1 VNRLASGALW
11 LGLYLWLVALPLGVG
26 AIWPGAMGGR
36 PFGVQFGVACGFAGL
51 TILILELA
59 LVSEIQA
66 VASVFGQDALLQF
79 HRQMGMVSTG
89 LLALHAVLVMQGSY
103 PAAWLNPFDAE
114 TPWAMRW
121 GTGAMLALGLLVG
134 LSLGRRR
141 VGLAYEWW
149 QFTHG
154 LLADLAIAGGL
165 AHIVLFSGF
174 SAERP
179 MLAVLTFYGC
189 GAAALRIWFKVVRP
203 WRLWRQPWELVR
215 NTPENRDTHTLV
227 LRPVGHAG
235 FSFEPGQFAWLN
247 TGRTPFHWE
256 RHPISMS
263 SAASDERAQAVAF
276 TIKELGDWSRNVV
289 PQLALGHRVWVD
301 GPHGVFTADREQGP
315 GYVLIGGGSGICPL
329 LSICATMALR
339 GDGRPVILF
348 YGASQE
354 SRMAFQKELGEL
366 AGRMNLR
373 VVPVLEEAPEGW
385 EGERGYLTVD
395 VLRRHLPLQYR
406 RLQYFVC
413 GPEAMM
419 DAVEPMLVE
428 LGVPVERIHT
438 ERFVMV

>member
-1 VNRLASGALW
+1 MNRLASGALW
-11 LGLYLWLVALPLGVG
+11 LGLYLWLVALPLCVG

-79 HRQMGMVSTG
+79 HRQMGLVGSG
-89 LLALHAVLVMQGSY
+89 LLVLHAVLVMQGTY
-103 PAAWLNPFDAE
+103 PLAWLNPFFDE

-121 GTGAMLALGLLVG
+121 GTGALLALALLAG

-141 VGLAYEWW
+141 LGLAYQWW

-154 LLADLAIAGGL
+154 LLADVAIAGGL

-179 MLAVLTFYGC
+179 MLAVLTVYGG
-189 GAAALRIWFKVVRP
+189 GAAALRFWFKVVRP
-203 WRLWRQPWELVR
+203 WRLWRRPWEIVENR
-215 NTPENRDTHTLV
+215 AENRDTHTLV

-235 FSFEPGQFAWLN
+235 FLFEPGQFAWLN
-247 TGRTPFHWE
+247 TGGTPFHGD

-263 SAASDERAQAVAF
+263 SAAGDEAGQEVAF
-276 TIKELGDWSRNVV
+276 TIKALGDWSGEVV
-289 PQLALGHRVWVD
+289 PRLAPGRRVWVD
-301 GPHGVFTADREQGP
+301 GPHGDFTADREQGP

-329 LSICATMALR
+329 VSICATMARR
-339 GDGRPVILF
+339 GDVRPVILF
-348 YGASQE
+348 YAASQR
-354 SRMAFQKELGEL
+354 SRMAFEGQLAEL

-373 VVPVLEEAPEGW
+373 VVPVLEEPPAEW
-385 EGERGYLTVD
+385 TGEQGYLTVD
-395 VLRRHLPLQYR
+395 ALRRHLPPQYR
-406 RLQYFVC
+406 RFQYLVC

-419 DAVEPMLVE
+419 DAVEPMLLQ
-428 LGVPVERIHT
+428 LGVPVDRIHT